1 MSKLRKIGY
10 ARVSSQA
17 EEQLHALEN
26 QLQRLKAQ
34 NLDQILHD
42 VGSGRDNNRPNYLQ
56 LLALVDAKE
65 VDEVVVARTDRL
77 GRDSQELNFFIAL
90 CGKREVTL
98 ISLETGRIQSETP
111 DGFLASAIQT
121 AYSEF
126 ESRMLSLRIRRGWE
140 AARRRSEPARGRVP
154 WGYRYREDGTSLELD
169 PVNGPKARQL
179 IEELR
184 VNNWRITSALR
195 SFRDKYDEMP
205 LATTQSLKAWLCNPV
220 LRGGLGYHFD
230 GAPKKKL
237 QGKDKLPPG
246 SPKPSYSYRFR
257 DIVWN
262 THEALLTH
270 DEWRYI
276 EARSAYNRAM
286 WGKNA
291 KNPPRLLT
299 GLCVCGGCGKKM
311 SYRSGKWI
319 AALQCHNSI
328 DCPRRYK
335 GVHEHI
341 IIDAINSALSE
352 RAEQLLTY
360 TALESPEIDALRK
373 KVAEL
378 EADNDPDAVE
388 LLARKRRKLRLLEG
402 APEIDP
408 EQLAAL
414 RDPVVWTHM
423 PDPQLRAVYE
433 ELVERVVVTDQ
444 QTLQVVLR
452 F

>member
-1 MSKLRKIGY
+1 VSKLRKVGY
-10 ARVSSQA
+10 ARVSSRA

-26 QLQRLKAQ
+26 QLQRLQAQ
-34 NLDQILHD
+34 KLDQILHD
-42 VGSGRDNNRPNYLQ
+42 VGSGRDNTRPNYLQ
-56 LLALVDAKE
+56 LLALVDSRD

-90 CGKREVTL
+90 CGKRGVAL

-154 WGYRYREDGTSLELD
+154 WGYRYNEDGTALEID
-169 PVNGPKARQL
+169 PVTGPKARQL

-184 VNNWRITSALR
+184 EQNWRITSALK
-195 SFRDKYDEMP
+195 SFRDKYDEVP
-205 LATTQSLKAWLCNPV
+205 LATTQSLKTWLFNPV
-220 LRGGLGYHFD
+220 LRGGLGYHYD
-230 GAPKKKL
+230 GAPKKKEA
-237 QGKDKLPPG
+237 GPPG
-246 SPKPSYSYRFR
+246 ARKPSYSYQFK

-270 DEWRYI
+270 EEWRYI
-276 EARSAYNRAM
+276 EARSAHNRAM
-286 WGKNA
+286 WGRNA

-319 AALQCHNSI
+319 AALNCHGSI

-335 GVHEHI
+335 GVHEHL
-341 IIDAINSALSE
+341 IIDAINSALSQ
-352 RAEQLLTY
+352 RAADLLAY
-360 TALESPEIDALRK
+360 TALESPELNALRK
-373 KVAEL
+373 TVQQL
-378 EADNDPDAVE
+378 EAENDPDFADA
-388 LLARKRRKLRLLEG
+388 LARKRRKLKQLEG
-402 APEIDP
+402 VPEIDP

-414 RDPVVWTHM
+414 RDPVVWSHM

-433 ELVERVVVTDQ
+433 ELVDRVVVSDP

>member
-1 MSKLRKIGY
+1 MSNLRKVGY
-10 ARVSSQA
+10 ARVSSRA

-26 QLQRLKAQ
+26 QLQRLQAQ
-34 NLDQILHD
+34 KLDQILHD
-42 VGSGRDNNRPNYLQ
+42 VGSGRDNSRPNYLQ
-56 LLALVDAKE
+56 LLALVDSKE

-90 CGKREVTL
+90 CGKRGVTL

-154 WGYRYREDGTSLELD
+154 WGYRYNEAGTSLEID
-169 PVNGPKARQL
+169 PVTGPKARQL

-184 VNNWRITSALR
+184 ENNWRITSALK
-195 SFRDKYDEMP
+195 SFRDKYDEVP
-205 LATTQSLKAWLCNPV
+205 LATTQSLKTWLFNPV
-220 LRGGLGYHFD
+220 LRGGLGYHYD
-230 GAPKKKL
+230 GAPKKKETAR
-237 QGKDKLPPG
+237 PG
-246 SPKPSYSYRFR
+246 APKPKYSYQFK
-257 DIVWN
+257 DVVWN
-262 THEALLTH
+262 THEALLSH
-270 DEWRYI
+270 EEWRYI

-286 WGKNA
+286 WGRNA

-319 AALQCHNSI
+319 ASLNCHGSI

-335 GVHEHI
+335 GVHEHL
-341 IIDAINSALSE
+341 IIDAINSALSK

-360 TALESPEIDALRK
+360 TALESPELDALRK
-373 KVAEL
+373 KIQEL
-378 EADNDPDAVE
+378 EAENDPDFADV
-388 LLARKRRKLRLLEG
+388 LARKYRKLRQLEG
-402 APEIDP
+402 VPEIDP
-408 EQLAAL
+408 VQLAAL

-433 ELVERVVVTDQ
+433 ELVERVVVTDP